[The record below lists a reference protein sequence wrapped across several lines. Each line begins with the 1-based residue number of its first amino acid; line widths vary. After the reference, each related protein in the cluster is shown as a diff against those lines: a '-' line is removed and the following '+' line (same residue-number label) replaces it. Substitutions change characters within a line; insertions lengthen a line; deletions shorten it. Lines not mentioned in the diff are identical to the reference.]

1 MKTWSELYRTFAR
14 QSAMVSNAEANIVL
28 EEFSHK
34 ILKTVKAEDYSKVSY
49 SWFLL
54 LFCFS
59 FYALLFHV
67 FFDKNSSC
75 MLNTHSQETEQSNKP
90 KQKSLFFANG
100 RDYCQTGCCLP
111 ACATHRIQLLVIF
124 AS

>member
-49 SWFLL
+49 SRV
-54 LFCFS
+54 FCFFFTLCYFMWFF
-59 FYALLFHV
+59 FY
-67 FFDKNSSC
+67 KNSSC
-75 MLNTHSQETEQSNKP
+75 MLNTQPGNGTVKQTKTEISVLCK
-90 KQKSLFFANG
+90 
-100 RDYCQTGCCLP
+100 LP
-111 ACATHRIQLLVIF
+111 
-124 AS
+124 

>member
-28 EEFSHK
+28 EEFSYK

-49 SWFLL
+49 SRFLL

-59 FYALLFHV
+59 FYALFHV
-67 FFDKNSSC
+67 FFDK
-75 MLNTHSQETEQSNKP
+75 K
-90 KQKSLFFANG
+90 
-100 RDYCQTGCCLP
+100 
-111 ACATHRIQLLVIF
+111 
-124 AS
+124 

>member
-49 SWFLL
+49 SRVF
-54 LFCFS
+54 FF

-67 FFDKNSSC
+67 FFDK
-75 MLNTHSQETEQSNKP
+75 K
-90 KQKSLFFANG
+90 
-100 RDYCQTGCCLP
+100 
-111 ACATHRIQLLVIF
+111 
-124 AS
+124 